1 MIRDE
6 IKAIYNSGL
15 KTFIRLILS
24 LLQRIAQRDFE
35 TLVLETDRDLI
46 ARKQAEAALCESA
59 AEQLAKHA
67 TLLNHAQEAII
78 ATNATGHVV
87 FWNRGAERL
96 YGWLAEEVMGR
107 NINDRIYRQNPAQL
121 EESRRVL
128 LEKGEWAGKLCQF
141 TRTGK
146 EIVVESHCTL
156 APDEADAHKS
166 TLIINTD
173 VTEKKRLQAQFLRAQ
188 RLESIGTLASGIAH
202 DLNNIL
208 SPITM
213 GAQMLQ
219 MKPQDEQ
226 SRRLLEIMRTNAE
239 RGGEMIKQLLSFAR
253 GIAGERVLI
262 QPKHLIRE
270 IVGIT
275 QETFPRSIQVEE
287 RLSEGLWAEGL
298 WVINGDATQLH
309 QALLNLCVNARD
321 AMPRGGKLTIEVEN
335 RRLDE
340 MYAGMLKGASPG
352 NYVVIT
358 ITDTGT
364 GIPPEIID
372 RIFDPF
378 FTTKE
383 PGHGTGLGLATV
395 QSIVANHD
403 GFITVESKPGRGTN
417 FKIYLPAHKA
427 ASQKQA
433 EEGRPNIP
441 FGKDELILVVDDEAA
456 VREMTRT
463 TLEAFGYRALTADDG
478 ATALGVFATHKNEIS
493 VVIADLMMPV
503 MDGLKT
509 IRALQNLNPQVRVL
523 ASSGLIESAQEAELD
538 RLGVKTVLVKPYS
551 AETLLKTVA

>member
-1 MIRDE
+1 MIRDA
-6 IKAIYNSGL
+6 IKAICNAGL
-15 KTFIRLILS
+15 KAVIKLILN

-35 TLVLETDRDLI
+35 TLVLETDRELI
-46 ARKQAEAALCESA
+46 ARKQAEAALRES
-59 AEQLAKHA
+59 EERFRDLADTA
-67 TLLNHAQEAII
+67 
-78 ATNATGHVV
+78 
-87 FWNRGAERL
+87 
-96 YGWLAEEVMGR
+96 
-107 NINDRIYRQNPAQL
+107 
-121 EESRRVL
+121 
-128 LEKGEWAGKLCQF
+128 
-141 TRTGK
+141 
-146 EIVVESHCTL
+146 
-156 APDEADAHKS
+156 
-166 TLIINTD
+166 

-239 RGGEMIKQLLSFAR
+239 RGGDMIKQLLSFAR

-275 QETFPRSIQVEE
+275 QETFPRSIRVEE
-287 RLSEGLWAEGL
+287 RLSEGL

-309 QALLNLCVNARD
+309 QAVLNLCVNARD
-321 AMPRGGKLTIEVEN
+321 AMPRGGKLTIEAEN

-352 NYVVIT
+352 DYVVIT

-364 GIPPEIID
+364 GVPPEIID

-383 PGHGTGLGLATV
+383 PGRGTGLGLATV
-395 QSIVANHD
+395 QTIAANYG

-417 FKIYLPAHKA
+417 FKIYLPAHEA

-433 EEGRPNIP
+433 EEGHPNIP

-478 ATALGVFATHKNEIS
+478 ATALGVFAAHKNEIS

-523 ASSGLIESAQEAELD
+523 ASSGLVESAQEAELN

-551 AETLLKTVA
+551 AEILLKTVAQALNQYRRTASAS